1 MSNFTRGFRFRA
13 TEDLTVTAL
22 GVYDIDQDGITSS
35 GGVDVG
41 LWDDSGTLLGQVLV
55 SGGTAAPILD
65 GFRYATLGTS
75 IDLTTGSFYRVAADL
90 FDISDSPDSISNAV
104 PDTVNGIDSIQEAWV
119 GSFAF
124 PNYLITSGQAQLGGN
139 ILFEDSVP
147 VPFEVDAT
155 LGLLLV
161 GGLFAGNKMYRRQRK

>member
-1 MSNFTRGFRFRA
+1 M
-13 TEDLTVTAL
+13 
-22 GVYDIDQDGITSS
+22 YDIDQDGINSS

-41 LWDDSGTLLGQVLV
+41 LWDDTGNLLGQVLV

-75 IDLTTGSFYRVAADL
+75 IDLTTGSFYRVGADMS
-90 FDISDSPDSISNAV
+90 DISDSPDYINSAV
-104 PDTVNGIDSIQEAWV
+104 PDVFNSIDSIQEARNEANDF
-119 GSFAF
+119 SF
-124 PNYLITSGQAQLGGN
+124 PLTLEDSNQAHLGGN